1 MLSVGVVSV
10 GKSILFIS
18 VVSAWPCRRQQSV
31 KRNKLIT
38 RFCEDFCESMSVSLM
53 EVTG

>member
-38 RFCEDFCESMSVSLM
+38 RFCEDFGDSISVPFAG
-53 EVTG
+53 VTG